1 MRHSKIN
8 MKIDRYSRLSALL
21 LLLAL
26 VTISFAQEPP
36 KEAGPFREPDLVE
49 LVKLDPTIK
58 LDIRYATKN
67 NFLGKPVYEE
77 ARAFLQR
84 PAAEAL
90 VRVNE
95 ELRPRGYGLVVFD
108 GYRPWS
114 VTKAFWDAT
123 PEDKKNFLADPS
135 EGSRHNRGCAV
146 DLSMY
151 ELKTAN
157 LVEMPSEE
165 DEMTERSQL
174 KYEGGSAESR
184 RLRGILKSAMEAEGF
199 EVYEPEWWHYDY
211 KDWRHYPIQN
221 VAFDKINKSKAQK
234 VRSRSSRQVLLNQ
247 SRAAN

>member
-1 MRHSKIN
+1 MN
-8 MKIDRYSRLSALL
+8 MNRYSRISALL

-26 VTISFAQEPP
+26 APFAFSQEPP
-36 KEAGPFREPDLVE
+36 KETGTFREPDLVE
-49 LVKLDPTIK
+49 LVELDPTIK

-67 NFLGKPVYEE
+67 NFLGRPVYEQ

-95 ELRPRGYGLVVFD
+95 ELRARGYGLVVFD

-123 PEDKKNFLADPS
+123 PEDKKIFVADPS
-135 EGSRHNRGCAV
+135 QGSRHNRGCAV

-151 ELKTAN
+151 DRKTGQ
-157 LVEMPSEE
+157 LVEMPSEY
-165 DEMTERSQL
+165 DEMSERSHINYQ
-174 KYEGGSAESR
+174 GGSEESK

-199 EVYEPEWWHYDY
+199 AVYEPEWWHYDY
-211 KDWRHYPIQN
+211 KDWKEYPIGN
-221 VAFDKINKSKAQK
+221 VAFDKIKSK
-234 VRSRSSRQVLLNQ
+234 
-247 SRAAN
+247 